1 MNPTSSISAAEQL
14 LTWVVKALYENDV
27 ELFAHTVL
35 RLVRLRH
42 RHRRVRGDDAPVAN
56 PADPQGPFAVSRKDQ
71 VGDLLIFVP
80 RSLESY
86 LIDEATGRYG
96 YSHVAVDCGEVDQ
109 ATGKPVITE
118 STTGVGVHRSFLDKY
133 GSRPFVRVPLSQAG
147 VERDSFRDCVQE
159 QLGEPYDTLD
169 ALTWGDVRDPAK
181 QICTGLAGDCLPENL
196 RRDIAREGQAGRLGR
211 RSVSVHRRLG
221 RKRGVFISPNA
232 FAEYF
237 GAPPGKEI
245 SDTDEPII
253 PRGVGQAG
261 EQQDNDPRARQRF
274 WPALLV
280 GIALAGG
287 LWIYWL
293 SRRKESDG

>member
-1 MNPTSSISAAEQL
+1 MNPTSPLSAAEQL
-14 LTWVVKALYENDV
+14 LTWVVTALYENDV

-42 RHRRVRGDDAPVAN
+42 RHRPVRGDNSPVAN
-56 PADPQGPFAVSRKDQ
+56 PAEPQGPFAASRIDQ
-71 VGDLLIFVP
+71 VGDMLIFVP

-86 LIDEATGRYG
+86 LIDTATGRYG
-96 YSHVAVDCGEVDQ
+96 YSHVAIDCGEVDQ
-109 ATGKPVITE
+109 ASGKPVITE

-147 VERDSFRDCVQE
+147 VDGASFRDCVQK
-159 QLGEPYDTLD
+159 QMGEPYDTMD
-169 ALTWGDVRDPAK
+169 ALTWGDVRNPAK
-181 QICTGLAGDCLPENL
+181 QICSGLAADCLPENL
-196 RRDIAREGQAGRLGR
+196 RKDIARAGRAGKLGR
-211 RSVSVHRRLG
+211 FSVSVHRRLG
-221 RKRGVFISPNA
+221 RNREVFISPNA

-245 SDTDEPII
+245 SDTDELIT

-261 EQQDNDPRARQRF
+261 DQQADDQHARSRF

-293 SRRKESDG
+293 SRRKESQR